1 MHEKTLLIQ
10 LNFGTTDSG
19 EIYYRV
25 GTHRNIDSLGTS
37 WQRIPGVLTHI
48 TSGINRVYGVDS
60 SKKLWKMNSDVSF
73 NEQGEMTWQESPW
86 ELITERSG
94 SYVSALW
101 NWFAKLYFILIY
113 KINGLLSSNFW
124 VEIMIGTIYG
134 VNHIRERKSVF
145 IQVII
150 SIIISFLEF
159 SRLHRET
166 RMMR

>member
-1 MHEKTLLIQ
+1 MIHIWSINVKKTFFAHQSLPCENLISQ
-10 LNFGTTDSG
+10 IEIGEFGVFGTTDSG

-94 SYVSALW
+94 SYVSAL
-101 NWFAKLYFILIY
+101 
-113 KINGLLSSNFW
+113 
-124 VEIMIGTIYG
+124 
-134 VNHIRERKSVF
+134 
-145 IQVII
+145 
-150 SIIISFLEF
+150 
-159 SRLHRET
+159 
-166 RMMR
+166 

>member
-1 MHEKTLLIQ
+1 MVFKWTKCYDLYMDYTGVSLLIQSKLVDSCSHVALMHEKTLLIQ

-94 SYVSALW
+94 SYVSAL
-101 NWFAKLYFILIY
+101 
-113 KINGLLSSNFW
+113 
-124 VEIMIGTIYG
+124 
-134 VNHIRERKSVF
+134 
-145 IQVII
+145 
-150 SIIISFLEF
+150 
-159 SRLHRET
+159 
-166 RMMR
+166 